1 MEQPPLSA
9 TKRCPHC
16 GQWSAHRL
24 RPDDRCEHC
33 QELLDPQGPQREA
46 EMEQA
51 WKWELPPAMLIPI
64 PETDPAWLRGLKYLV
79 RGGQL
84 LFAATVSFIL
94 WLITAI
100 AG

>member
-1 MEQPPLSA
+1 MEQAPLSA

-16 GQWSAHRL
+16 GQWSDYRQQ
-24 RPDDRCEHC
+24 PDDRCQHC
-33 QELLDPQGPQREA
+33 HELLDPLGPQRAA

-51 WKWELPPAMLIPI
+51 WKWEMPPAMLIPI
-64 PETDPAWLRGLKYLV
+64 PETEPAWLRGLKYVV

-84 LFAATVSFIL
+84 LFAATVSFIVWFL
-94 WLITAI
+94 TTL

>member
-1 MEQPPLSA
+1 MNAAPLSA
-9 TKRCPHC
+9 SKKCPHC
-16 GQWSAHRL
+16 GQWSAHQQQ
-24 RPDDRCEHC
+24 PDDRCEHC
-33 QELLDPQGPQREA
+33 HELLDPQGPAKQA

-64 PETDPAWLRGLKYLV
+64 HPTDPWWLRGPKYLV

-84 LFAATVSFIL
+84 LFAATVSFVI
-94 WLITAI
+94 WLVTAL